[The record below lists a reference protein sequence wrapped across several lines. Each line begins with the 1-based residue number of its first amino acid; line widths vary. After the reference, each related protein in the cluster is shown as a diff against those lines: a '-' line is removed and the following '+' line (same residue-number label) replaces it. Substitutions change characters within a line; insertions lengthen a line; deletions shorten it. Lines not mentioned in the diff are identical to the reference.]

1 MIKNTKADRAD
12 LFRAR
17 LTEAIARAGS
27 NRSALARA
35 AGVDRSTI
43 AQLLADDGPRM
54 PNAHLAAACAEALG
68 VSADWL
74 LGLTDRPERPGDVIA
89 QAISMTDAARTIAD
103 DQLMDW
109 HREAAGY
116 KIRHV
121 PATLPD
127 LVKTKAVLSY
137 EFAGAAIGSPEK
149 RHEGGQT
156 QLAYERRPE
165 TDTEVCSSLQS
176 VEALA
181 RGEAIWRELPKSA
194 RREQLARM
202 AALTRE
208 LYPTFRWFLFDARQ
222 RFSAPLTIF
231 GPLRA
236 AIYLG
241 ERYIV
246 LNSRETVATLARH
259 LDGLIRAAIVQPHEV
274 SERFASLA
282 AAV

>member
-1 MIKNTKADRAD
+1 MDRSETVA
-12 LFRAR
+12 LFRER
-17 LTEAIARAGS
+17 LLEVIARS
-27 NRSALARA
+27 RLSRSAFAERC
-35 AGVDRSTI
+35 GFDRSTLSQI
-43 AQLLADDGPRM
+43 LSDPTGRLPRADTLLAIGR
-54 PNAHLAAACAEALG
+54 AEQ
-68 VSADWL
+68 VSLDWL
-74 LGLTDRPERPGDVIA
+74 LGLSADGGPIVADLVEQADVEFAGSAAPSDEMLA
-89 QAISMTDAARTIAD
+89 QWRV
-103 DQLMDW
+103 
-109 HREAAGY
+109 EALGY

-259 LDGLIRAAIVQPHEV
+259 FDGLIRAAIVQPHEV

>member
-1 MIKNTKADRAD
+1 MDRTETVAV
-12 LFRAR
+12 FRER
-17 LTEAIARAGS
+17 LLEVIDRTGLS
-27 NRSALARA
+27 RSAFAQRC
-35 AGVDRSTI
+35 GFDRSTLSQI
-43 AQLLADDGPRM
+43 LSDPTGRLPRADTLLAIGR
-54 PNAHLAAACAEALG
+54 AEQ
-68 VSADWL
+68 VSLDWL
-74 LGLTDRPERPGDVIA
+74 LGLSSDGGPIVADLVEQADVEFAGSAAPGDEMLA
-89 QAISMTDAARTIAD
+89 QWRA
-103 DQLMDW
+103 
-109 HREAAGY
+109 EALGY

-127 LVKTKAVLSY
+127 LVKTKAVFDY
-137 EFAGAAIGSPEK
+137 EFREAAVGSPER

-181 RGEAIWRELPKSA
+181 RGEAIWRELPADA

-208 LYPTFRWFLFDARQ
+208 LYPTFRWFLFDARK

-246 LNSRETVATLARH
+246 LNSRATVATLARH
-259 LDGLIRAAIVQPHEV
+259 FDGLIRAAIVQPHEV
-274 SERFASLA
+274 SERFAALA